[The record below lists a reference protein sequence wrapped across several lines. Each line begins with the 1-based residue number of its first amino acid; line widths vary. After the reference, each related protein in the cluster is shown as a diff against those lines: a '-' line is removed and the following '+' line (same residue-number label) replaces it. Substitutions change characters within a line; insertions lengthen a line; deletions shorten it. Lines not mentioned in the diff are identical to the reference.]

1 MDWNVIGPIIGAA
14 ITVISLITW
23 RWIAAKQLLKET
35 YEALKAVH
43 DAVEDDKITAAEAA
57 NILKEGKDVV
67 VAAKKLIWG

>member
-14 ITVISLITW
+14 ITVIATLFW
-23 RWIAAKQLLKET
+23 RWMAAKQLLKET

-43 DAVEDDKITAAEAA
+43 DALEDDKITAAEAA
-57 NILKEGKDVV
+57 SILKEGKDVI